1 MGFSRPEYWNG
12 LPCYPPRAR
21 THVFR
26 TSWFGRQVFYHWRHL
41 GSSRM
46 APNVSFLSVDH
57 YAMAMQGLNTR
68 RHWVKGVPGH
78 CAIFPMNRV
87 LKPPFLVNRGKVR
100 KTAKPDVDMSQ
111 PPRTWYPL
119 LYSRATHIQIMGNS
133 CFPGPTVTSVGCAYD
148 QREAARSRKVMP
160 KICVGLTA
168 SSQLIQPPST
178 PMGRGP
184 EGLSPLYR

>member
-1 MGFSRPEYWNG
+1 MDCHAILHG
-12 LPCYPPRAR
+12 LEPMSFAP
-21 THVFR
+21 
-26 TSWFGRQVFYHWRHL
+26 L
-41 GSSRM
+41 GLADRYFTTGATWEAQGWPLMS
-46 APNVSFLSVDH
+46 VFLSVDH
-57 YAMAMQGLNTR
+57 YAMAMQGLNIR
-68 RHWVKGVPGH
+68 RHWVKGVPRH
-78 CAIFPMNRV
+78 SVPSFQTNRV
-87 LKPPFLVNRGKVR
+87 LKSPFLVNRGKVR

-111 PPRTWYPL
+111 PPGTWYPL